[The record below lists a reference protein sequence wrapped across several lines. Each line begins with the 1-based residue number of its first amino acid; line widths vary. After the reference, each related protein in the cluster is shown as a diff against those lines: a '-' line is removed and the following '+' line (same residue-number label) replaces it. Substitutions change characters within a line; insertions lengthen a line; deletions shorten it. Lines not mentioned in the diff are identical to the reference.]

1 MCYHRDTSNQKNL
14 EVLKVDRERTTMQV
28 PIINRD
34 RKNKQINTSKKE
46 SQRSYINIRYN
57 KH

>member
-14 EVLKVDRERTTMQV
+14 EVLKVDRERTNMQV

-46 SQRSYINIRYN
+46 SQRSYSSIRYS